1 MPVELNPSPSIGA
14 EGISPVALFIFNR
27 PEITQQ
33 IVGILQR
40 INIPTLFVVADGPR
54 PGNLED
60 EVLCRQTRK
69 IVDSI
74 SWDCKVHKLYREVNV
89 GCGHSPAQGLDWV
102 FSQVDRCI
110 ILEDDC
116 IPHPSFFRYCSEL
129 LERYL
134 ADPRIMMI
142 SGDNYLL
149 GRHPISNSYLFS
161 INTQTHGWA
170 TWRRAWERYDFYM
183 KDWPQ
188 LRSLSWLNQLLAN
201 KSYAK
206 SWLKNFDFAYYE
218 ANHNPNCTFWDY
230 QWIYACWK
238 YNGLTIIPSV
248 NLISNI
254 GYGQSATHTL
264 EDEHP
269 LAALACDEM
278 PFPLKHPEI
287 IARDFEADDI
297 LKTTAFGYKPLYI
310 KIFRKILKTLGF

>member
-1 MPVELNPSPSIGA
+1 MPVELKPSPPIGV
-14 EGISPVALFIFNR
+14 ECISPVALFIFNR

-33 IVGILQR
+33 IVEILQR

-54 PGNLED
+54 PGNLGD
-60 EVLCRQTRK
+60 EVLCRQTRE

-74 SWDCKVHKLYREVNV
+74 SWDCKIHKLYREVNV

-134 ADPRIMMI
+134 VDPRIMMI

-149 GRHPISNSYLFS
+149 GSYPISDSYLFS

-188 LRSLSWLNQLLAN
+188 VRSLSWLNQLLAN

-230 QWIYACWK
+230 QWIYA
-238 YNGLTIIPSV
+238 
-248 NLISNI
+248 
-254 GYGQSATHTL
+254 
-264 EDEHP
+264 
-269 LAALACDEM
+269 
-278 PFPLKHPEI
+278 
-287 IARDFEADDI
+287 
-297 LKTTAFGYKPLYI
+297 
-310 KIFRKILKTLGF
+310 